1 MNCSAMHE
9 LCSIPRRLRRA
20 DWRSNQGGQ
29 ILLVECLL
37 LNELAGT
44 ALQDIALLTEYLS
57 VRSIAECPI

>member
-1 MNCSAMHE
+1 VNSALFRGDFHQ
-9 LCSIPRRLRRA
+9 RA

-37 LNELAGT
+37 LKELAGT